1 MNLDGV
7 WHLSCAAKHIFSLP
21 IQIPGDVHTALLNAG
36 KIPNPYWA
44 LNEELV
50 QWVPFVEWTISKTF
64 QISRLSLFSAFIL
77 VLEMVD
83 TFATVKVNDHFVL
96 NTTNHFRF
104 YRPDIKRFLIEGT
117 NTIEFIFHPAPEI
130 ANQTYE
136 KLLPAKY
143 PWSEGNNKVP
153 NMNLLR
159 KPQFQSGW
167 DWGPCIIPT
176 GIYKSVKII
185 PVKEFDLQEVAVHQT
200 WTGDQCKLEVEV
212 ELQCYKEIEGLR
224 NITLKFHTHP
234 EHLILIMNPKPGK
247 LVYKTSIE
255 VSNVKLWTIHEFGE
269 QPLYELNATIDDQ
282 TITKK
287 IGIRD
292 LVVETNKDEYGTTF
306 QFRLNGKIVNV
317 KGSNM
322 IPMDSFPSRMT
333 RERCYELLSDMK
345 ESNMNLVRIWG
356 GGYYPDMVYE
366 IADELGLLVWQDM
379 MFACAQYPTA
389 QWFLDEVSEEFK
401 CQVNRNKHHASIA
414 IWCGDNEDFLAINW
428 FGFEEEYKQWLKD
441 EYAVF
446 NTFCKEQ
453 MEKLDPSRRFWPA
466 SPSDGTFDYKGNWT
480 YQTAGDMHYWEV
492 WHGGQPFESFYTI
505 KPRFCSEFGY
515 QSWPSMPTVKTFCPE
530 DQFNIESDSFSNHQK
545 NAAGNKYIQ
554 NMFAHYFVEPK
565 DFETQLYLSQVQQS
579 FAIRMGCEY
588 WRTLKPWTRGII
600 YWQIN
605 DCWPVSSWSSIEYQ
619 GRWKQLQYH
628 AKRFFAPLLVT
639 FFENQDERKLYVRV
653 VNDRLVD
660 AHVSGTLKFMD
671 YNGDVLREWE
681 IEGFSAPSDSAEAP
695 WVLDETEYAERRREG
710 FFYAELT
717 DSVSGTQFDNWWM
730 PCTFKDADIQVPTI
744 TYRVSPD
751 GKSIVVHSS
760 KPAFFVTL
768 ESEKVR
774 KFSDNSFLLLRDV
787 EKTVTCPEAI
797 TWDDLKVYRLKGKN
811 DE

>member
-7 WHLSCAAKHIFSLP
+7 WHLSCAAKQIFSLP

-64 QISRLSLFSAFIL
+64 QISGLSLFSAFIL

-185 PVKEFDLQEVAVHQT
+185 PVKEFDLQEVAVHQA
-200 WTGDQCKLEVEV
+200 WTGDQCKLEIEV
-212 ELQCYKEIEGLR
+212 ELQCYKEVEGLR

-234 EHLILIMNPKPGK
+234 EHLILIMNAKPGK

-356 GGYYPDMVYE
+356 GGYYPEMVYE

-389 QWFLDEVSEEFK
+389 EWFLEEVREEFK

-446 NTFCKEQ
+446 NTFCREQ

-545 NAAGNKYIQ
+545 NAAGNKYIK

-639 FFENQDERKLYVRV
+639 FFENQEERKLYVRV

-660 AHVSGTLKFMD
+660 AHVSGTLKFID

-681 IEGFSAPSDSAEAP
+681 IEEFPAPSDSAEAP

-717 DSVSGTQFDNWWM
+717 DSVSGTHFDNWWM

-787 EKTVTCPEAI
+787 DKTVTCPETI